1 VREAIHNIKGERD
14 RTMTMNKEV
23 KKAKKELERLIRLIR
38 KYAHVYCE
46 AYYEKQ
52 NEFLISDRMH
62 RWEVEFMTFENAW
75 VLQDNHLAES
85 FHDPIKVEAW
95 KQYMADNPGTHK
107 DMTFA
112 DLISG

>member
-1 VREAIHNIKGERD
+1 
-14 RTMTMNKEV
+14 MTMNKEV
-23 KKAKKELERLIRLIR
+23 KKAKKDLERLIRLIR

-75 VLQDNHLAES
+75 ALQDNHLAES

-95 KQYMADNPGTHK
+95 KQYMADNPETHK